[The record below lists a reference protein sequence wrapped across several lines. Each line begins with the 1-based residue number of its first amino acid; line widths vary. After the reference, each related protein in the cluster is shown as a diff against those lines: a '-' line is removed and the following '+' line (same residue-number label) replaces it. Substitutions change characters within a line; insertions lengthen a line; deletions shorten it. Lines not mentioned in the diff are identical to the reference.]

1 MVTAT
6 GRPPLVG
13 GVRRGLQGL
22 RHVTAADR
30 SLVAV
35 PMLAPHLRFGILPGD
50 GVLLAS
56 EETTVELKGRC
67 FGDLLPL
74 LDGSRTRQAIVAE
87 LEGRHPPVE
96 VQTALVRLASAG
108 FAVSAEFDLPPG
120 VAAFWSALGAS
131 PRHAQERLSTTPVEV
146 GGDGHGVLA
155 ARLAGFGAVVVTG
168 ADANAPG
175 LRVVVTGD
183 YLSERH
189 AAFHA
194 AGANAVPWVLI
205 QPTGVRA
212 LFGPVFG
219 PDGSC
224 WRCLARRMSATR
236 PVDSVLRVQA
246 ADSATGPD
254 APGAAGE
261 PLAAMVCG
269 LAAAEIA
276 KWIVLGDEAPI
287 HDRVMSFVAA
297 TSRTG
302 LHHVPRRPGCCDC
315 GAGDDFVPTPAPLR
329 LAPSP
334 KTLRN
339 SGGTRSVHPE
349 ATLRR
354 FRHLV
359 DPVTGVVTDLE
370 RTGDLDDPWFFH
382 YRAGIT
388 PPLPPSSYEE
398 LRRVI
403 ESGASGGKGSTPAQA
418 EASALCEAIE
428 RYSGVLQGGETVL
441 RRRMAD
447 FPDGAAL
454 HPNDIELFSAGQL
467 ERAPTVAGIRSPP
480 VRFDASHPLDWT
492 PVWSF
497 TADAW
502 RYVPTRLLYYVPRA
516 RGEVN
521 QFHANSNG
529 CAAGNT
535 LAEAILQG
543 FFELVERDAFACW
556 WYNRIRMPAVDLAS
570 FGSPYLAEA
579 SARYERLGRELW
591 MLDVTHDLGIPVFV
605 AISRCA
611 SGAEERITY
620 GAGCHFDPLVA
631 AMRALCELNQMHLA
645 WNDDPPEPHGDT
657 AGQVTREWLRAA
669 KLADRPHLAPDPDA
683 PLRAAPAGRAPDSG
697 DHRDDIALCRRIV
710 EDAGMEF
717 LALDQTRSDIGLP
730 VARVLVPGLRH
741 FWSRFAPGRLYDVPV
756 AMGWRAAPLHET
768 AMDPEEP
775 VF

>member
-1 MVTAT
+1 MVTAA
-6 GRPPLVG
+6 GRRPAVG
-13 GVRRGLQGL
+13 GIRRRLQGL

-35 PMLAPHLRFGILPGD
+35 PMLAPHLRFGMLPGD

-67 FGDLLPL
+67 FRDLLPL
-74 LDGSRTRQAIVAE
+74 LDGSRTRQAIVTE
-87 LEGRHPPVE
+87 LEGRHSPVE

-108 FAVSAEFDLPPG
+108 FAVSAEFDMSPE

-131 PRHAQERLSTTPVEV
+131 PRHAQERLAATPVEV
-146 GGDGHGVLA
+146 GGDGHGALA
-155 ARLAGFGAVVVTG
+155 ARLAGFGAAVVTG
-168 ADANAPG
+168 ADANAPA
-175 LRVVVTGD
+175 LRAVVTGD

-189 AAFHA
+189 TAFHA
-194 AGANAVPWVLI
+194 GGANAVPWVLI
-205 QPTGVRA
+205 QPTGARA

-236 PVDSVLRVQA
+236 PVDSVLRAQA
-246 ADSATGPD
+246 ADSSTEPD

-269 LAAAEIA
+269 LAAVEIA

-287 HDRVMSFVAA
+287 HDRVMSFDAA
-297 TSRTG
+297 NSRTG
-302 LHHVPRRPGCCDC
+302 LHHVPRRPRCSDC
-315 GAGDDFVPTPAPLR
+315 GAGDALAPTPAPVR

-354 FRHLV
+354 FRHLI

-370 RTGDLDDPWFFH
+370 RAGDPDDPWFFV
-382 YRAGIT
+382 YRASIA
-388 PPLPPSSYEE
+388 PPRPPSSHEE
-398 LRRVI
+398 LRRAI
-403 ESGASGGKGSTPAQA
+403 EHGGSAGKGSTPAQA

-447 FPDGAAL
+447 FPDGEAL
-454 HPNDIELFSAGQL
+454 HPNEIELFSAGQF
-467 ERAPTVAGIRSPP
+467 ERAPARGGRRPPP
-480 VRFDASHPLDWT
+480 VRFDVSQALDWT

-502 RYVPTRLLYYVPRA
+502 RYVPTRLLYYAPRA
-516 RGEVN
+516 NGEVN

-529 CAAGNT
+529 CASGNT
-535 LAEAILQG
+535 LEEAILQG

-570 FGSPYLAEA
+570 FGSRYLAEA
-579 SARYERLGRELW
+579 SVRYERLGRELW

-611 SGAEERITY
+611 SGAEERIIY

-631 AMRALCELNQMHLA
+631 AMRALCELNQIVLVCS
-645 WNDDPPEPHGDT
+645 DDPPEPAGDT
-657 AGQVTREWLRAA
+657 TEPVIREWLRTA

-683 PLRAAPAGRAPDSG
+683 PPRASPAGRGLDSG

-717 LALDQTRSDIGLP
+717 LVLDQTRSDIGLR

-741 FWSRFAPGRLYDVPV
+741 FWARFAPGRLYDVPV

-768 AMDPEEP
+768 ALDPEEP
-775 VF
+775 IF

>member
-1 MVTAT
+1 MVTSA
-6 GRPPLVG
+6 GRPPAVG

-108 FAVSAEFDLPPG
+108 FAVSAEFDMAPE

-131 PRHAQERLSTTPVEV
+131 PRHAQERLAAIPVEV
-146 GGDGHGVLA
+146 GGAGHGALA

-168 ADANAPG
+168 AAANAPA

-194 AGANAVPWVLI
+194 GGANAVPWVLI
-205 QPTGVRA
+205 RPTGVRA

-236 PVDSVLRVQA
+236 QVHSLLRAQA
-246 ADSATGPD
+246 ADSSAGSD
-254 APGAAGE
+254 APEVAGE
-261 PLAAMVCG
+261 PLAAMVYG
-269 LAAAEIA
+269 LAAVEIA

-287 HDRVMSFVAA
+287 HNRVMSFDAA

-302 LHHVPRRPGCCDC
+302 LHHVPRWPRCSDC
-315 GAGDDFVPTPAPLR
+315 GAGEDLAPTPAPLR

-354 FRHLV
+354 FGHLI

-370 RTGDLDDPWFFH
+370 RAGDPDDPWFFL
-382 YRAGIT
+382 YRAGFA

-398 LRRVI
+398 LRRAI
-403 ESGASGGKGSTPAQA
+403 EHGGSGGKGSTPAQA

-428 RYSGVLQGGETVL
+428 RYSGILQGGETVL

-447 FPDGAAL
+447 FPDGEAL
-454 HPNDIELFSAGQL
+454 HPNAIELFSAGQF
-467 ERAPTVAGIRSPP
+467 ERAPALGGRRPP
-480 VRFDASHPLDWT
+480 VRFDASQALDWT

-502 RYVPTRLLYYVPRA
+502 RYVPTRLLYYAPRA

-521 QFHANSNG
+521 QFDANSNG
-529 CAAGNT
+529 CASGNT
-535 LAEAILQG
+535 LEEAILQG

-611 SGAEERITY
+611 SGAEERIIC

-631 AMRALCELNQMHLA
+631 AMRAVCELNQMHLG
-645 WNDDPPEPHGDT
+645 WNDDPPEPNGDT
-657 AGQVTREWLRAA
+657 RWQVTREWLRGA

-683 PLRAAPAGRAPDSG
+683 PPRAAPARRAPDTG
-697 DHRDDIALCRRIV
+697 DHRDDITLCRRIV

-717 LALDQTRSDIGLP
+717 LVLDQTRSDVGLP

-741 FWSRFAPGRLYDVPV
+741 FWARFAPGRLYDVPV
-756 AMGWRAAPLHET
+756 AMGWRAAPLPET
-768 AMDPEEP
+768 ALNPEEP
-775 VF
+775 IF

>member
-1 MVTAT
+1 MVTAV
-6 GRPPLVG
+6 GRPPAVG
-13 GVRRGLQGL
+13 GIRRGLQGL

-35 PMLAPHLRFGILPGD
+35 PMLAPHLRFGILPGV

-56 EETTVELKGRC
+56 EETTVELRGRC

-108 FAVSAEFDLPPG
+108 FAVSAEFDMAPG

-131 PRHAQERLSTTPVEV
+131 PRHAQERLAATPVEL
-146 GGDGHGVLA
+146 GGDGHGALA
-155 ARLAGFGAVVVTG
+155 ACLAGFGAVVVTG
-168 ADANAPG
+168 ADANSPA
-175 LRVVVTGD
+175 LRAVVTGD

-194 AGANAVPWVLI
+194 GGANAVPWVLI

-212 LFGPVFG
+212 LFGPVFR
-219 PDGSC
+219 PDGPC

-236 PVDSVLRVQA
+236 PVDSVLRAQA
-246 ADSATGPD
+246 ADSSTEPD

-287 HDRVMSFVAA
+287 HDRVMSFDAA

-302 LHHVPRRPGCCDC
+302 LHHVPRRPRCADC
-315 GAGDDFVPTPAPLR
+315 GAGNDLAPAPAPLR

-354 FRHLV
+354 FRHLI

-370 RTGDLDDPWFFH
+370 RAGDPDDPWFFV
-382 YRAGIT
+382 YRASIA
-388 PPLPPSSYEE
+388 PPLPPSSHGE
-398 LRRVI
+398 LRRAI
-403 ESGASGGKGSTPAQA
+403 EHGGSAGKGSTPAQA

-428 RYSGVLQGGETVL
+428 RYSGILQGGETVL

-447 FPDGAAL
+447 FPDGEAL
-454 HPNDIELFSAGQL
+454 HPNAIELFSASQF
-467 ERAPTVAGIRSPP
+467 ERAPARAGRRSPP
-480 VRFDASHPLDWT
+480 VRFDASQALDWT

-502 RYVPTRLLYYVPRA
+502 RYVPTRLLYYAPPA
-516 RGEVN
+516 GGEVN
-521 QFHANSNG
+521 QFCANSNG
-529 CAAGNT
+529 CASGNT
-535 LAEAILQG
+535 LEEAILQG

-556 WYNRIRMPAVDLAS
+556 WYNRIRMPAVDPAS

-579 SARYERLGRELW
+579 SVRYERLGRELW
-591 MLDVTHDLGIPVFV
+591 MLDLTHDLGIPVFV

-631 AMRALCELNQMHLA
+631 AMRALCELNQMILA
-645 WNDDPPEPHGDT
+645 WNDDAAEPNGDT
-657 AGQVTREWLRAA
+657 TAQVTREWLRAA
-669 KLADRPHLAPDPDA
+669 KLADRPYLAPDPDA

-717 LALDQTRSDIGLP
+717 LVLDQTRADVGLS

-741 FWSRFAPGRLYDVPV
+741 FWPRFAPGRLYDVPV
-756 AMGWRAAPLHET
+756 AMGWRAAPLHE
-768 AMDPEEP
+768 AAIDPEGP